1 MNKVVFSSSFD
12 QRQKF
17 KKIAVRLALFIVLA
31 LLLIFL
37 IRSGQGTDLQTA
49 YDTAVEQ
56 ADFEEII
63 AIHAQNQSII
73 ADTPAAESET
83 EEVLQAIAL
92 RDTIESDLSA
102 FIKTQIDAVMKG
114 NSLTAEAAEK
124 LSLSMTIVGN
134 SSLELIDVVFRD
146 YLLGKMSEV
155 DYIHFLE
162 TLYPLPEFRRLL
174 SDQVDNF
181 ALIRDF
187 RTELEAAYQLM
198 LEGEYMD
205 SVYAFEELNDSEY
218 SHIRALNRILHGLRN
233 EALDQLYALRMPEI
247 QQLIEQER
255 LYDANVIIDTIA
267 DYFPEKDELNQA
279 KVLTDQVVP
288 DDVIYWTAP
297 IESIAVKPLI
307 ADPDRAFDN
316 DVFADRANK
325 DLLTTEEFRLLLK
338 ALYEN
343 DYVLING
350 NEIVDERVKFEQV
363 AVPAAKKPLLLFLDD
378 FYFTPQ
384 RVESGVCSR
393 LDLDQN
399 SNVLGVVQDRSGEE
413 TLVRNSTAI
422 GVLEEFLQEYP
433 DFGFNGAKGVIV
445 LSGVDGLLGYPLR
458 EDHLARVRSQAQSIG
473 LNNYLHAVQDTDAN
487 KEKLNKIIEALQERQ
502 WVFASQSY

>member
-187 RTELEAAYQLM
+187 KTELEPAYQLM

-218 SHIRALNRILHGLRN
+218 SHIRALNRILHGLGD
-233 EALDQLYALRMPEI
+233 EALDQLYALRMP
-247 QQLIEQER
+247 
-255 LYDANVIIDTIA
+255 
-267 DYFPEKDELNQA
+267 
-279 KVLTDQVVP
+279 
-288 DDVIYWTAP
+288 
-297 IESIAVKPLI
+297 
-307 ADPDRAFDN
+307 
-316 DVFADRANK
+316 
-325 DLLTTEEFRLLLK
+325 
-338 ALYEN
+338 
-343 DYVLING
+343 
-350 NEIVDERVKFEQV
+350 
-363 AVPAAKKPLLLFLDD
+363 
-378 FYFTPQ
+378 
-384 RVESGVCSR
+384 
-393 LDLDQN
+393 
-399 SNVLGVVQDRSGEE
+399 
-413 TLVRNSTAI
+413 
-422 GVLEEFLQEYP
+422 
-433 DFGFNGAKGVIV
+433 
-445 LSGVDGLLGYPLR
+445 
-458 EDHLARVRSQAQSIG
+458 
-473 LNNYLHAVQDTDAN
+473 
-487 KEKLNKIIEALQERQ
+487 
-502 WVFASQSY
+502 